1 MKQAVG
7 IIAPVLGDRIR
18 RGVAR
23 FDVVADEFEGVLHAI
38 NGRGERVGHRLTRE
52 GTTRAV
58 HVSEAG
64 VRDLGTLGGV
74 SSTARGIN
82 DDGIVVGGSLI
93 ENDDAYHG
101 FIAVD
106 GVMYDLNAFID
117 PVSGWEVI
125 HALGI
130 NAHGDIVAVA
140 NNGSDDRVVRLQHRE
155 DRGTSRGREDV
166 ALGPRVALTR
176 SRLP

>member
-1 MKQAVG
+1 MSRAIGLRV
-7 IIAPVLGDRIR
+7 PELGDRIR

-23 FDVVADEFEGVLHAI
+23 FTVVPDEFDGVLNAI
-38 NGRGERVGHRLTRE
+38 NRRGERVGYQLTPQ

-58 HVSEAG
+58 HMSEAG
-64 VRDLGTLGGV
+64 ARDLGTLGGT

-101 FIAVD
+101 FVAVD
-106 GVMYDLNAFID
+106 GDMYDLNAFID
-117 PVSGWEVI
+117 PASGWEVI

-130 NAHGDIVAVA
+130 NAQGDIVAVA
-140 NNGSDDRVVRLQHRE
+140 NKGGDDRVVRLQYRE
-155 DRGTSRGREDV
+155 EGGASDV
-166 ALGPRVALTR
+166 A
-176 SRLP
+176 